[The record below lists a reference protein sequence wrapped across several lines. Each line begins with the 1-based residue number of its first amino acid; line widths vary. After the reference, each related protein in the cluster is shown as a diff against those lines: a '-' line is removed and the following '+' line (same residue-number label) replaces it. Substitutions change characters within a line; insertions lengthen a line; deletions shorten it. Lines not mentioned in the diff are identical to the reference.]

1 MSSEEGAAR
10 EEGAAKEEGA
20 VAEAGAAAAE
30 LRLLRGKDRRLAV
43 GDNTKGIKIVV
54 EVISTTVK
62 ALDDRTTVVHNANY
76 TTMLAD
82 SLKSEG
88 VIVPTVALDVAEV
101 ETSVA
106 ENIPTSA
113 PTATPSHTPTKV

>member
-1 MSSEEGAAR
+1 MEPEISSKEGAAT
-10 EEGAAKEEGA
+10 
-20 VAEAGAAAAE
+20 EAGAAAAKF
-30 LRLLRGKDRRLAV
+30 RLLRSDTDRRLV
-43 GDNTKGIKIVV
+43 GDNTKGVKIVV

-62 ALDDRTTVVHNANY
+62 VLDDRTKVVHNTNY
-76 TTMLAD
+76 TTVLAD

-88 VIVPTVALDVAEV
+88 VIVPTAALDVAEV